1 MVYTVS
7 IVPIDNYCSW
17 HWLWILYGTSYAN
30 LVVGLCQAGT
40 LTCLVIQLN
49 CLFKYSNLL
58 NDPEFQGSKRFE
70 REMMHK
76 LKSRQC
82 IAIFVM
88 LILIA
93 AIIAVYIF
101 HVLIWHKFINE

>member
-1 MVYTVS
+1 
-7 IVPIDNYCSW
+7 
-17 HWLWILYGTSYAN
+17 
-30 LVVGLCQAGT
+30 
-40 LTCLVIQLN
+40 
-49 CLFKYSNLL
+49 
-58 NDPEFQGSKRFE
+58 
-70 REMMHK
+70 MMHK

-101 HVLIWHKFINE
+101 HVLIWHKFINAQEPPICDYE

>member
-1 MVYTVS
+1 
-7 IVPIDNYCSW
+7 
-17 HWLWILYGTSYAN
+17 
-30 LVVGLCQAGT
+30 
-40 LTCLVIQLN
+40 
-49 CLFKYSNLL
+49 
-58 NDPEFQGSKRFE
+58 
-70 REMMHK
+70 MMHK

-101 HVLIWHKFINE
+101 HVLIWHKFINEQQPPICDYE